1 MLPPATALAATTTPI
16 VEAAL
21 STHKSKA
28 NPSAAAARARRKAR
42 ARAQAA
48 AAHQAEVD
56 QVNALPIHH
65 RHAAGIDVGSRSHW
79 VGVGFAARDPSDR
92 VREFPAHTD
101 GLRALAACLHAH
113 GVTTVALESSGVYW
127 IPLYEPLESQGLEV
141 LLVDPGYARQLKGRP
156 KTDRRDA
163 QWIYRL
169 HSVGLLAAAFRPDG
183 PTCVPRAYL
192 RPRGNLVRYAGQ
204 HLQHLHKA
212 PEQMNLKRNNVLSDL
227 TGTTGRKI
235 IRAILS
241 GVRDPQRLAALR
253 NYRRRATAAEVA
265 QALTG
270 SYRAE
275 HLFALRQAF
284 PAWQFSP
291 GQPDAV
297 DEQLQA
303 QLAQMKRARPRPPR
317 PPRRGPKAND
327 PRFDVRAALY
337 YVVGLDLTAIEG
349 FGAGTALAVVSELGT
364 DLSKFATVK
373 HFGSW
378 LGLCPQWHKTG
389 GQVRSSRTRPGVN
402 RVAAALR
409 LAAHGLH
416 HSPSAL
422 GAYYRRQKARLG
434 AAAATTATAPK
445 LARLLY
451 RALTTGLGYVRPTQA
466 EYEARWR
473 AQQIEAL
480 RRRARRLGLEVRAAG
495 GAADG

>member
-275 HLFALRQAF
+275 HLFALRQAHDLYRSHHRQI
-284 PAWQFSP
+284 AEC
-291 GQPDAV
+291 DAMIRA
-297 DEQLQA
+297 E
-303 QLAQMKRARPRPPR
+303 LARLPNRSGDKPFTAK
-317 PPRRGPKAND
+317 PRRCGRKPNDLSFDARGPL
-327 PRFDVRAALY
+327 FGAL
-337 YVVGLDLTAIEG
+337 GLDLTEIDG
-349 FGAGTALAVVSELGT
+349 TDVGTALVILAEIGIDVSRFPTE
-364 DLSKFATVK
+364 K
-373 HFGSW
+373 HFASW
-378 LGLCPQWHKTG
+378 LGVCPRQHE
-389 GQVRSSRTRPGVN
+389 SNRT
-402 RVAAALR
+402 
-409 LAAHGLH
+409 
-416 HSPSAL
+416 
-422 GAYYRRQKARLG
+422 K
-434 AAAATTATAPK
+434 
-445 LARLLY
+445 
-451 RALTTGLGYVRPTQA
+451 
-466 EYEARWR
+466 
-473 AQQIEAL
+473 
-480 RRRARRLGLEVRAAG
+480 
-495 GAADG
+495 